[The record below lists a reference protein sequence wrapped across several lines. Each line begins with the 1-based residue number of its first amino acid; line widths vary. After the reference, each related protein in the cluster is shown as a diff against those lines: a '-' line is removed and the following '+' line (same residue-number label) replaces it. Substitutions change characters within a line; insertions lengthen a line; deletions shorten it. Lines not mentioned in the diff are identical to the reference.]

1 MADGQSYGDSMPS
14 IKSVNSQNAP
24 KGLTPRMRALL
35 AFIQAYSARHEQMP
49 SFQEMADGLGLRSKS
64 SVHRLI
70 TSLEE
75 RGHIERLHSRARAM
89 HIPGVQAV
97 TTISALGAVIE
108 RCRMTPDTEKEM
120 RLILAREIGRAQ
132 GVIG

>member
-1 MADGQSYGDSMPS
+1 MADGHHYGDSTSS

-24 KGLTPRMRALL
+24 KGMTPRMRALL

-64 SVHRLI
+64 GVHRLI

-75 RGHIERLHSRARAM
+75 RGHIERLRSRARAM
-89 HIPGVQAV
+89 RISNAQTV

-108 RCRMTPDTEKEM
+108 RCRMTPDTEREI
-120 RLILAREIGRAQ
+120 RLILAHEIGRAQ
-132 GVIG
+132 GVAS